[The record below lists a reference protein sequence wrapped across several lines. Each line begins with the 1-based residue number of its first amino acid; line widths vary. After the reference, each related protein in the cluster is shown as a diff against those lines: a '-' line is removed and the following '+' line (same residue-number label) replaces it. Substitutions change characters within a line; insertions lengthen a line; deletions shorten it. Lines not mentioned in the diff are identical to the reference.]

1 MANDCDDSFGPFA
14 TNCTAHR
21 FDFTL
26 KFEQSILTIAPCALF
41 LTCAIVRL
49 GLLLRESPKVK
60 RQSWYHAKT
69 VAYACFIALQLTSL
83 VLWSKKTRL
92 SGSVSV
98 AAAVFTFVD
107 SIALAVLGV
116 LEFSRSVRPPTIIL
130 VYLVFSTAFD
140 SAQCRTLWLIGER
153 VAASVYTAGL
163 AAKLLILL
171 LELQEKR
178 SFLLP
183 PWNRLNPES
192 TGSIINRSLFWW
204 LNRLLI
210 RGFRATLSGQ
220 SLYDTDAAL
229 KSRRL
234 LSKIQDARRSWAAP
248 KFRLMQRHT
257 LLFALL
263 DSIRQSLILAALP
276 RIFCIGFKF
285 AQPFLLKR
293 VVNYVANE
301 KDHDP
306 EKSTGFA
313 LVGATALVYFSLAIS
328 KGFYQHQLFR
338 SLTMV
343 RGALVSLVYSHTLS
357 APAISSSADATP
369 RAPNSASLTLIGPD
383 AAAITSALEAI
394 HELWANPIEII
405 LAIWLLSRELG
416 PGSVGPVFAV
426 IVCSFSMSRLSKKM
440 GPAMKDWTE
449 AIQARISLTSGVLTH
464 VRESKMLGT
473 IPYWLDHI
481 SELRVFELH
490 KSKKF
495 RTFIAYMNMLGNAP
509 TALSPIVTFGIAL
522 AVQSKSGDQLDLTTA
537 FTSLSIIGL
546 IVAPLSHLLYA
557 VPSFASCLGSF
568 DRINSFTDHNK
579 SDQTKTLT
587 RSDNPGELS
596 DIGLSI
602 LGPRSRQHAI
612 EATQVSFRVPG
623 QNEPILKDLTFSVK
637 HDSLTVVTGLIG
649 SGKSMLLLGLL
660 GELDTSGDL
669 RLSSS
674 SVSYC
679 SQQTWLVKDSIK
691 RNVVGPETSDAD
703 EDWYKT
709 VTKACALTRDI
720 EMLPLKDLTNA
731 LNLSGGQ
738 KQRVALARALYA
750 RRRILIADD
759 VFASLDP
766 DTRHHVWSQVF
777 GPAGLLRRIGC
788 TTILATHL
796 LEYAEDVDQIIILDQ
811 GRITHQGPAAVV
823 QNAAIAR
830 KAVKTAEPLGS
841 SDFTECIEGENTTI
855 NKSQPKDE
863 DEQEAED
870 LATTSDSSL
879 YLFYF
884 QSIGLKFGLAV
895 ICLAIIPVFLS
906 QFTQIWLK
914 WWTESSTESSNNGMY
929 YGVYTAL
936 LCVHILTIGIDCWFM
951 FVNVIPR
958 SAIWL
963 HRKLLETTLRAPMLF
978 FYRMDTGDLINR
990 FTQDMTLV
998 DRELP
1003 TAMYTTLSAFL
1014 ACIGEFILIMI
1025 GSKYLAAA
1033 LPVALIILYALQK
1046 FYLAT
1051 SRQLRILDL
1060 QAKAPLYRQLLETI
1074 DGLATIRAFRWQN
1087 VMEQES
1093 LDLLDLSQRP
1103 HYLLLSVQR
1112 WLTLVLDLLV
1122 TASAVLLVLFA
1133 VITQS
1138 TSPGYLAVAM
1148 YTVIGFSES
1157 LSNLLMSWTALE
1169 TSLGAISRLKIFV
1182 KTTPQESEPLL
1193 KDQVHP
1199 PRSWPSV
1206 GEISLQGVQA
1216 RYNLTEQDSSTPPVL
1231 DIVSLKISSGQK
1243 VAICGR
1249 TGSGKTSL
1257 LATLLKMVDY
1267 TGTIRIDDVDIANI
1281 STGELRSRLN
1291 VISQHPVLFPGTFR
1305 SNLILPN
1312 QQTTSNNAAARRL
1325 PPTDKEIINVLERLS
1340 LWETIQKFGTL
1351 DTDVGN
1357 ISLSLGQ
1364 QQLVCLARAILRKS
1378 ESRILILD
1386 EAMSAVDS
1394 ETERMM
1400 VEALEREFAEHTV
1413 LSVVHRLDTIRNYD
1427 TLLVLDMGKIVKFGS
1442 PEDLIDEGGRLVNA

>member
-41 LTCAIVRL
+41 LTCAIARL

-98 AAAVFTFVD
+98 AAAVLTFVD

-234 LSKIQDARRSWAAP
+234 LSKIQDARRSWATP
-248 KFRLMQRHT
+248 KFRLMQRHR

-313 LVGATALVYFSLAIS
+313 LVGATALVYISLAIS

-394 HELWANPIEII
+394 HEIWANPIEII

-440 GPAMKDWTE
+440 GPAMKDWTV
-449 AIQARISLTSGVLTH
+449 AIQARISLTSAVLTH
-464 VRESKMLGT
+464 VQESKMLGT

-495 RTFIAYMNMLGNAP
+495 RTFIAYMNMLG
-509 TALSPIVTFGIAL
+509 
-522 AVQSKSGDQLDLTTA
+522 
-537 FTSLSIIGL
+537 
-546 IVAPLSHLLYA
+546 
-557 VPSFASCLGSF
+557 SF
-568 DRINSFTDHNK
+568 DRINSFITDHNK

-602 LGPRSRQHAI
+602 LSPRSGQHAI

-691 RNVVGPETSDAD
+691 RNVVGPETSDVD

-811 GRITHQGPAAVV
+811 GRITHQGPSAVV

-830 KAVKTAEPLGS
+830 KAVKTAESLGS
-841 SDFTECIEGENTTI
+841 SDFTGCIEGENTTI
-855 NKSQPKDE
+855 TKPQPKDE
-863 DEQEAED
+863 DEQQAED

-978 FYRMDTGDLINR
+978 FHRMDTGDLINR

-1112 WLTLVLDLLV
+1112 WLTLIKFIPHEAGHL
-1122 TASAVLLVLFA
+1122 
-1133 VITQS
+1133 
-1138 TSPGYLAVAM
+1138 
-1148 YTVIGFSES
+1148 
-1157 LSNLLMSWTALE
+1157 
-1169 TSLGAISRLKIFV
+1169 
-1182 KTTPQESEPLL
+1182 
-1193 KDQVHP
+1193 
-1199 PRSWPSV
+1199 
-1206 GEISLQGVQA
+1206 
-1216 RYNLTEQDSSTPPVL
+1216 STPPVL

-1249 TGSGKTSL
+1249 TGSGKSSL

-1312 QQTTSNNAAARRL
+1312 QQTTSSNAAARRL
-1325 PPTDKEIINVLERLS
+1325 PPTDQEIINVLERLS

-1386 EAMSAVDS
+1386 EAMSAVDR